1 MVKGVLRSIGLAAG
15 LAAATHALTAR
26 AVDPTEQPAPQP
38 SAAADAPANQPATA
52 SGGVPTGGSEEI
64 PRPPAKGPSQPG
76 YVINTA
82 QGDTLVVGGYIHADF
97 RAFVGYG
104 SDAYVDQFLLR
115 QARPVLEGTIRDR
128 FDYRLLTDFAGGK
141 VVVQEAFGDVRF
153 LPYLK
158 LRVGKFKSPVGLE
171 RLQNSNAVV
180 FAERAFPT
188 NLAPNRDTGVQVFG
202 EIDGLVTYA
211 IALLDGAADK
221 WDHRDRPGQQQG
233 GRRAHLPDPVRTQ
246 RPRAAGGARHRRVRN
261 LGRADGDGRVAS
273 AADLPVTGSEHH
285 LRLRVRH
292 HGRSARS
299 HEDGGGRGRSRPL
312 GRAGLYYAGPLGLQG
327 EYIDSRQRVKK
338 GATALDAD
346 HRAWAVT
353 ASFVLTGERA
363 TYRMIVPD
371 RPFDPATGRWGAL
384 ELAGRYQWIR
394 FDDALFVNDVFADA
408 RQQVRGAHAW
418 GAGINWYLDRSFR
431 IMLDYDRTGFL
442 GGASSGGQEIDRT
455 PEQVLIG
462 RAQIVF

>member
-211 IALLDGAADK
+211 IALLDGAADNGITETDQDSNK
-221 WDHRDRPGQQQG
+221 EGAARIFLTPFARSGLAPLEGLGIGVSGTWGAPTGTAASPQLPTYLSPGQNTIFAYASGTTG
-233 GRRAHLPDPVRTQ
+233 GAPDLTKTVV
-246 RPRAAGGARHRRVRN
+246 AAGDHVRWDVQ
-261 LGRADGDGRVAS
+261 GYTT
-273 AADLPVTGSEHH
+273 PVHSGS
-285 LRLRVRH
+285 
-292 HGRSARS
+292 
-299 HEDGGGRGRSRPL
+299 RGST
-312 GRAGLYYAGPLGLQG
+312 
-327 EYIDSRQRVKK
+327 S
-338 GATALDAD
+338 T
-346 HRAWAVT
+346 
-353 ASFVLTGERA
+353 
-363 TYRMIVPD
+363 
-371 RPFDPATGRWGAL
+371 
-384 ELAGRYQWIR
+384 
-394 FDDALFVNDVFADA
+394 
-408 RQQVRGAHAW
+408 RG
-418 GAGINWYLDRSFR
+418 
-431 IMLDYDRTGFL
+431 
-442 GGASSGGQEIDRT
+442 SG
-455 PEQVLIG
+455 
-462 RAQIVF
+462 